1 MKIDFVLL
9 LIRKIETLHLR
20 STEQHVV
27 VTDVG
32 SLHSCT
38 GRGWQGGMWKR
49 SEPASCLSCSPLHA
63 VPLGTD
69 NTLRSKKAGT
79 WAGS

>member
-27 VTDVG
+27 GTDVG

-38 GRGWQGGMWKR
+38 GWGGGACKNV
-49 SEPASCLSCSPLHA
+49 PKTASFLSCSPRPAATPGLMI
-63 VPLGTD
+63 PWQ
-69 NTLRSKKAGT
+69 NKKPKPR
-79 WAGS
+79 